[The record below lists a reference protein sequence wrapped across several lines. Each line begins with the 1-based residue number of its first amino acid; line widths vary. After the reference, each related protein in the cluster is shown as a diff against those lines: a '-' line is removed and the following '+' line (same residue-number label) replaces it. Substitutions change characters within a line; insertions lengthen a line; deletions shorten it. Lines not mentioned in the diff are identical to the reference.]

1 MQMIPFGTVTD
12 YTVSRMGLGCMSMSG
27 CYGPQDDDECIAT
40 LHRAMELGVNFLDTS
55 YSYGEGHNQSLI
67 GKAIRGKRDQ
77 VVIHSKSGAPP
88 PKDENDTNRGAGGE
102 KYLRMICEE
111 SLKRLGIDCLDILC
125 MSRVDL
131 EVPIEESVGTMARM
145 VEEGKTRYIAL
156 SEASPESMRRAW
168 TVHPIASLQF
178 ELSIFSRDPLETG
191 NLDFVR
197 EKGMGFMAYSPLG
210 RGILSGQIHSADDV
224 PEGDTRKPYPRYSA
238 ENMAENA
245 KILARLEEMAAE
257 KGISLPCL
265 ALAWVLH
272 QGGDIVP
279 IPSSKSRAH
288 LEDNLKALE
297 VELGADD
304 LARIDEI
311 CPPGAVAGTRYPE
324 RMMVRMNV

>member
-1 MQMIPFGTVTD
+1 MERIPFGTVTD

-27 CYGPQDDDECIAT
+27 IYGAQDDDECIAT
-40 LHRAMELGVNFLDTS
+40 IHRAMELGVNFLDTS
-55 YSYGEGHNQSLI
+55 YSYGEGHNQRLI
-67 GKAIRGKRDQ
+67 GKAIKGRREE

-88 PKDENDTNRGAGGE
+88 PKDESDLNRGAGGE

-111 SLKRLGIDCLDILC
+111 SLKRLEIDCLDILC
-125 MSRVDL
+125 MSRVDR

-178 ELSIFSRDPLETG
+178 ELSIFSRDPLEMG
-191 NLDFVR
+191 NLETAR
-197 EKGMGFMAYSPLG
+197 ELGMGFMAYSPLG
-210 RGILSGQIHSADDV
+210 RGILSGQIRSADDV
-224 PEGDTRKPYPRYSA
+224 PEGDTRKNYPRYSP
-238 ENMAENA
+238 ENMAKNTRLLDLLEA
-245 KILARLEEMAAE
+245 LAGE

-272 QGGDIVP
+272 QGEDIVP

-297 VELGADD
+297 VELTPED

>member
-1 MQMIPFGTVTD
+1 
-12 YTVSRMGLGCMSMSG
+12 
-27 CYGPQDDDECIAT
+27 
-40 LHRAMELGVNFLDTS
+40 
-55 YSYGEGHNQSLI
+55 
-67 GKAIRGKRDQ
+67 
-77 VVIHSKSGAPP
+77 
-88 PKDENDTNRGAGGE
+88 
-102 KYLRMICEE
+102 
-111 SLKRLGIDCLDILC
+111 
-125 MSRVDL
+125 VDR

-210 RGILSGQIHSADDV
+210 RGILSGQVHSAADV
-224 PEGDTRKPYPRYSA
+224 PEGDTRKPYPRYA
-238 ENMAENA
+238 PENMARNA
-245 KILARLEEMAAE
+245 KILARLEEMAGE

-297 VELGADD
+297 VELSADD
-304 LARIDEI
+304 LTRIDEI
-311 CPPGAVAGTRYPE
+311 CPLGAVAGTRYPE
-324 RMMVRMNV
+324 RMMSRMNV

>member
-1 MQMIPFGTVTD
+1 MERIPFGTVTD

-27 CYGPQDDDECIAT
+27 IYGAQDDDECIAT
-40 LHRAMELGVNFLDTS
+40 IHRAMELGVNFLDTS
-55 YSYGEGHNQSLI
+55 YSYGEGHNQRLI
-67 GKAIRGKRDQ
+67 GKAIKGRREE

-88 PKDENDTNRGAGGE
+88 PKDENDLNRGAGGE

-111 SLKRLGIDCLDILC
+111 SLKRLEIDCLDILC
-125 MSRVDL
+125 MSRVDR

-178 ELSIFSRDPLETG
+178 ELSIFSRDPLEMG
-191 NLDFVR
+191 NLETAR
-197 EKGMGFMAYSPLG
+197 ELGMGFMAYSPLG
-210 RGILSGQIHSADDV
+210 RGILSGQIRSADDV
-224 PEGDTRKPYPRYSA
+224 PEGDTRKNYPRYSP
-238 ENMAENA
+238 ENMAKNA
-245 KILARLEEMAAE
+245 KLLDQLEALAGE

-272 QGGDIVP
+272 QGEDIVP

-297 VELGADD
+297 VELTPED

-311 CPPGAVAGTRYPE
+311 CPQGAVAGTRYPE

>member
-27 CYGPQDDDECIAT
+27 CYGAQDDDECIAT
-40 LHRAMELGVNFLDTS
+40 IHRAMDLGVNFLDTS
-55 YSYGEGHNQSLI
+55 YSYGEGHNQTLI
-67 GKAIRGKRDQ
+67 GRAIKGRRDQ

-88 PKDENDTNRGAGGE
+88 PRDENDLNRGAGSE

-111 SLKRLGIDCLDILC
+111 SLRRLETDCLDILC
-125 MSRVDL
+125 MSRVDR

-156 SEASPESMRRAW
+156 SEASPESMARAW

-178 ELSIFSRDPLETG
+178 ELSVFSRDPLVYG
-191 NLDFVR
+191 NHDYAR

-210 RGILSGQIHSADDV
+210 RGILSGQVHSADDI
-224 PEGDTRKPYPRYSA
+224 PEGDTRKTYPRYSA
-238 ENMAENA
+238 ENMAHNA
-245 KILARLEEMAAE
+245 KILAQLEEMAAE
-257 KGISLPCL
+257 KGLSLPCL
-265 ALAWVLH
+265 AIAWVLH
-272 QGGDIVP
+272 QGDDIVP
-279 IPSSKSRAH
+279 IPSSKCRAH

-297 VELGADD
+297 VKLTAED
-304 LARIDEI
+304 LARIEEI

>member
-40 LHRAMELGVNFLDTS
+40 IHRAMERGVNFLDTS
-55 YSYGEGHNQSLI
+55 YSYGGGHNQQLI
-67 GKAIRGKRDQ
+67 GKAIKGKRDQ

-88 PKDENDTNRGAGGE
+88 PKDENDLNRGAGGE
-102 KYLRMICEE
+102 AYLRMICEE
-111 SLKRLGIDCLDILC
+111 SLKRLDIDCLDILC
-125 MSRVDL
+125 MSRVDR

-156 SEASPESMRRAW
+156 SEASPVSMRRAW

-178 ELSIFSRDPLETG
+178 ELSIFSRDPLEAG

-197 EKGMGFMAYSPLG
+197 QKGMGFMAYSPLG
-210 RGILSGQIHSADDV
+210 RGILSGQIRSADDV
-224 PEGDTRKPYPRYSA
+224 SEDDTRKTYPRYSA
-238 ENMAENA
+238 ENMPHNGQ
-245 KILARLEEMAAE
+245 LLRRLDEIAAD

-265 ALAWVLH
+265 AIAWVLH
-272 QGGDIVP
+272 QGDDIVP
-279 IPSSKSRAH
+279 IPSSKSRDH

-297 VELGADD
+297 VELTAED

-324 RMMVRMNV
+324 PMMQRMNV